1 MDQAKYY
8 NEASLL
14 NGALAPL
21 SRRRLSL
28 QPRPQV
34 AGRQPFPSFS
44 PKCLYALSHHLQF
57 TTPRCRPPSSHILSY
72 PISSPWLG
80 SPILSFHSS
89 SSSSGFSHPLILLK
103 VPSRAPRRT
112 FLPVARPQKELLL
125 PPPASP
131 GTWPSQPISSL
142 RTPSMGL
149 SMVLGLLSS
158 SP

>member
-14 NGALAPL
+14 NGVLAPL

-34 AGRQPFPSFS
+34 AGRQSLPSFS
-44 PKCLYALSHHLQF
+44 PKCLYALSLHLQF
-57 TTPRCRPPSSHILSY
+57 TTPRCRPPSSHILSC
-72 PISSPWLG
+72 PISFPWLG
-80 SPILSFHSS
+80 SPILSSHSS
-89 SSSSGFSHPLILLK
+89 SSSSGFNLLLILLK

-112 FLPVARPQKELLL
+112 CLPVARPQKELL
-125 PPPASP
+125 PPLPASP
-131 GTWPSQPISSL
+131 GTWLSQPISSSQ
-142 RTPSMGL
+142 TPSMEP
-149 SMVLGLLSS
+149 SMVRGLLSS